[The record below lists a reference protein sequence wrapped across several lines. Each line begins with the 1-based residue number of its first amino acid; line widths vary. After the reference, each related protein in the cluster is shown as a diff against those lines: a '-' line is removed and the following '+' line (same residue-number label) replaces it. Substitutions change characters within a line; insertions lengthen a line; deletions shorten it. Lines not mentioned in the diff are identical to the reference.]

1 MRQND
6 SRSQF
11 YTDKIPRSRTFF
23 KTVSLSRFLS
33 CRHSSS
39 ACSVNASSFPVLFR
53 NVILSGETW
62 EKDDL
67 ERVLRNL
74 LSTPDN
80 GRVPYLP
87 VKFAAAD
94 HTPEQDRMRLYADV
108 YQIAEEPGVDMIADW
123 A

>member
-1 MRQND
+1 M
-6 SRSQF
+6 
-11 YTDKIPRSRTFF
+11 
-23 KTVSLSRFLS
+23 
-33 CRHSSS
+33 
-39 ACSVNASSFPVLFR
+39 
-53 NVILSGETW
+53 
-62 EKDDL
+62 
-67 ERVLRNL
+67 LRNL

-87 VKFAAAD
+87 GKFAAAD